1 MALTNTTLT
10 NAITSSQL
18 GPFAVGSTTGFPA
31 VGAIGSRQLMKVDGE
46 FMMVDVVPVSGQVKV
61 LQRGYNGTNAT
72 FHDALAQ
79 VVTSA
84 TTSDFLDVPVGFI
97 DSDPPDTDDV
107 ISIGVDTTFVA
118 AGAIP
123 VSGTIPLPI
132 KNTTYI
138 INKATA
144 CAITI
149 ISGTS
154 QQVGVRMTFM
164 GAVAVA
170 NTITYSH
177 GFNGDT
183 TSSDVATF
191 AAKVGSTVTVAIGAT
206 GLLACV
212 GQNGVTFG

>member
-1 MALTNTTLT
+1 MALTATTLT

-31 VGAIGSRQLMKVDGE
+31 VGSIGSRQLMKVDGE
-46 FMMVDVVPVSGQVKV
+46 FMLVDVVPVSGQVKV
-61 LQRGYNGTNAT
+61 LQRGYNGTTAS

-79 VVTSA
+79 VITSS
-84 TTSDFLDVPVGFI
+84 TSSDFLDVPVGFF
-97 DSDPPDTDDV
+97 DTDPPDTDDV

-118 AGAIP
+118 AGAVPI
-123 VSGTIPLPI
+123 SGTIPLPI
-132 KNTTYI
+132 KNTTYV

-149 ISGTS
+149 ITGSAQS
-154 QQVGVRMTFM
+154 VGVRMTFM

-170 NTITYSH
+170 NTITYTP

-191 AAKVGSTVTVAIGAT
+191 AAKVGSTVTIQIGAG
-206 GLLACV
+206 GLLAV
-212 GQNGVTFG
+212 LAQNGVTLG

>member
-31 VGAIGSRQLMKVDGE
+31 VGAIGSRQIMKVDGE
-46 FMMVDVVPVSGQVKV
+46 FMLVDVVPVSGQVKV
-61 LQRGYNGTNAT
+61 LQRGYNGTTAM

-79 VVTSA
+79 VTTSSTA
-84 TTSDFLDVPVGFI
+84 SDFLDVPAGFW
-97 DSDPPDTDDV
+97 DTDPPDTDDV
-107 ISIGVDTTFVA
+107 ITIGVDTTFVA
-118 AGAIP
+118 AGAVP
-123 VSGTIPLPI
+123 VSGTIPLPV
-132 KNTTYI
+132 KNTTYL
-138 INKATA
+138 INKASA

-149 ISGTS
+149 ISATA

-164 GAVAVA
+164 GAVAAA
-170 NTITYSH
+170 NTITYTP

-191 AAKVGSTVTVAIGAT
+191 AAKVGSTVTIQVGAT
-206 GLLACV
+206 GLLAVV
-212 GQNGVTFG
+212 GQNGVTLG